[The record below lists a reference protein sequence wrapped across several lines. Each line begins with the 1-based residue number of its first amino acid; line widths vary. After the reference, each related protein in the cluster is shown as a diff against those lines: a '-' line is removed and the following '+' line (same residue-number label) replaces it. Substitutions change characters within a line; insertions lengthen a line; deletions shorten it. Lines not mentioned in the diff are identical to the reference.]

1 MEEATKWKE
10 VKEGKTTLRVPD
22 VEWIYRTQEQ
32 SIFYNPAMEIN
43 RDLTILSLKTL
54 VQLTER
60 KHSFC
65 DLLAGMGVRS
75 LRIAQEVPEA
85 VDRLVLNDI
94 DEESIKL
101 AKINITELGI
111 EEKIEL
117 RNEEANYLLA
127 KEAAEGERFDIVDL
141 DPFGTP
147 MPFIDSVM
155 GAMKKNS
162 YLFVTATDM
171 PPLCGIYPKVAWRKY
186 GSKTLK
192 TPYCHE
198 VAIRTLLYAVAMSAQ
213 RKDFAIK
220 TLFSI
225 SLDHYVR
232 LLVKLERKRSKANQQ
247 TEKVGLHLH
256 CYKCQN
262 RKLIELLGEE
272 EKNCPNCGE
281 KWKKGGPVWIGE
293 LNDQEWLEGMEK
305 ELEKGLMLG
314 TGKRLKKIV
323 QRLKEETDLPA
334 LFYDVSNLADK
345 INVSTRGMEGIIE
358 ELKEKGYRASRSH
371 YCGEG
376 LRTDAPVEEINE
388 VLRGEN

>member
-1 MEEATKWKE
+1 MKETTEWKE
-10 VKEGKTTLRVPD
+10 VTEGKTTLRVPD

-32 SIFYNPAMEIN
+32 TIFYNPAMEIN

-60 KHSFC
+60 KYSFC

-85 VDRLVLNDI
+85 VDRLVLNDL

-101 AKINITELGI
+101 AKINAEELAI

-117 RNEEANYLLA
+117 RNEEANLLLA

-155 GAMKKNS
+155 GAMKKNA

-192 TPYCHE
+192 TRYCHE

-213 RKDFAIK
+213 RKDYAIK
-220 TLFSI
+220 PLFSI
-225 SLDHYVR
+225 SLDHYIRV
-232 LLVKLERKRSKANQQ
+232 LIKLERKRSKANQQ
-247 TEKVGLHLH
+247 AEKVGLHLH
-256 CYKCQN
+256 CYKCQS
-262 RKLIELLGEE
+262 RKLTELLGEE

-281 KWKKGGPVWIGE
+281 KWKKGGPLWIGE
-293 LNDQEWLEGMEK
+293 
-305 ELEKGLMLG
+305 
-314 TGKRLKKIV
+314 
-323 QRLKEETDLPA
+323 
-334 LFYDVSNLADK
+334 
-345 INVSTRGMEGIIE
+345 
-358 ELKEKGYRASRSH
+358 
-371 YCGEG
+371 
-376 LRTDAPVEEINE
+376 
-388 VLRGEN
+388 